1 MSQQAVERAIGKL
14 TTDEGFR
21 EAFFADA
28 ARASLEA
35 GLQLSAFEIDALRR
49 ISAEALQRFSDGL
62 DDGICR
68 LRPSPAAGD
77 ARGR

>member
-14 TTDEGFR
+14 TTDEAFR
-21 EAFFADA
+21 EAFFADP

-35 GLQLSAFEIDALRR
+35 GLQLSPCEVNALRR
-49 ISAEALQRFSDGL
+49 ISAESLRRFSDGL

-68 LRPSPAAGD
+68 LQL
-77 ARGR
+77 GRVVAEERER